1 MPEYPEVVVAV
12 ERLSDLAGG
21 QILEGVRIGH
31 PFLLRTADPPL
42 SALEGRVLREVR
54 RMQKQIV
61 FVFREE
67 LFLVLHLMISGR
79 LDWRERAWKI
89 PRRRGLAALDFTHGS
104 LLISEPSTKKRASL
118 HVVRGRKE
126 LSAFDRGGLEVMD
139 ANLEAFAARIRQ
151 ENHTLK
157 RALTDQRILSGIGN
171 AYSDE
176 ILHRARLSPFALT
189 THVTDDE
196 AARLYTATRQVLA
209 DWTDRV
215 REAAGGGFPKETAQ
229 IRRAMKVHGKYG
241 EPCPVCGTEVQ
252 RIRYAKRETN
262 YCPRCQT
269 EGRVLADR
277 VLSRLLKEDWP
288 RTVEELERHGA

>member
-12 ERLSDLAGG
+12 ERLSSLAKG
-21 QILEGVRIGH
+21 QTLERIRVAH

-42 SALEGRVLREVR
+42 SALEGKVLLDVQRL
-54 RMQKQIV
+54 QKQIICV
-61 FVFREE
+61 LQEE

-79 LDWRERAWKI
+79 LDWREPGCSI
-89 PRRRGLAALDFTHGS
+89 PRKSGLAALDFPDGS

-118 HVVRGRKE
+118 HVVRGRE
-126 LSAFDRGGLEVMD
+126 LLASFDRGGLEVMD
-139 ANLEAFAARIRQ
+139 GALEAFASRIKE

-189 THVTDDE
+189 AHITDDE
-196 AARLYTATRQVLA
+196 AVRLYTATRQVLM
-209 DWTDRV
+209 DWTERV
-215 REAAGGGFPKETAQ
+215 RKAAGGGFPKETRA
-229 IRRAMKVHGKYG
+229 IRHAMSVHGKYG
-241 EPCPVCGTEVQ
+241 EPCPVCNTEVQ

-277 VLSRLLKEDWP
+277 VLSRLLKQDWP
-288 RTVEELERHGA
+288 RTVEDLERHGE

>member
-12 ERLSDLAGG
+12 ERLSRLAKG
-21 QILEGVRIGH
+21 QTLERIRVAH
-31 PFLLRTADPPL
+31 PFLLRTAEPPI
-42 SALEGRVLREVR
+42 STLEGKVLQNVR
-54 RMQKQIV
+54 RLQKQIV
-61 FVFREE
+61 CVLQEE

-79 LDWRERAWKI
+79 LDWRERGCSI
-89 PRRRGLAALDFTHGS
+89 PRKSGLAALDFPNGS
-104 LLISEPSTKKRASL
+104 LLITEPSTKKRASL
-118 HVVRGRKE
+118 HVIRGRE
-126 LSAFDRGGLEVMD
+126 LLAPFDRGGLEVMD
-139 ANLEAFAARIRQ
+139 ATQEAFVLRIRE

-189 THVTDDE
+189 AHIADDE
-196 AARLYTATRQVLA
+196 AARLYTATRQVLM
-209 DWTDRV
+209 DWTERV
-215 REAAGGGFPKETAQ
+215 REAAGGGFPKESRK
-229 IRRAMKVHGKYG
+229 IRHAMSVHGKYG

-288 RTVEELERHGA
+288 RTVEELEHHGE